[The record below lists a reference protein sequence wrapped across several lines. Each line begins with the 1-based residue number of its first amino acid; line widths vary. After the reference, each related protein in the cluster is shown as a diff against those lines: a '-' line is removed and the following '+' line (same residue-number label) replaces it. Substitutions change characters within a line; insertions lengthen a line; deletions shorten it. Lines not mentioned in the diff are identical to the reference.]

1 MKKYLFILAAGAVA
15 LYSCSVAETN
25 YEPVS
30 APNSTSFTVGLVN
43 EIGTIED
50 DDTKAYLNQ
59 QNETVWNYVWEDG
72 DEMGY
77 FQFRNGSVRNQGRA
91 EVDKRPTGTNVI
103 YPTADFRPG
112 DAIFAYMYQPE
123 AEAMLAEQ
131 GIVNNDP
138 YHMWVHIPTTQY
150 TSTEP
155 EIFSYTDDFS
165 FQVGDFNMT
174 EFPNVSRS
182 GDDYMDVIGF
192 QAPAGT
198 VKFKINNY
206 NRNLEYGCAGGSD
219 LIIDYYGNAQVNV
232 TPVAIAESQQTSQS
246 TSGLTITTK
255 YAQSYPIDIFVVGHE
270 DKPAKITVNAEITH
284 KVGLLHAGWITP
296 SLQINYTR
304 TSSDASV
311 VIDQLIEGDTKPYP
325 VRDCMPCVSK
335 QFTLNSS
342 VIEYPE
348 DIQGNMTMY
357 MLGSVIEFRVFSTN
371 DDIAVGE
378 NLVGVLFN
386 ASGNCAGNLQ
396 YDIVGSELTM
406 TGGTESFVSA
416 FDEEGKIIRN
426 GKSNYVSLY
435 MVVAP
440 GDYSAEVNFITTEHV
455 YTFNMGTKTFSR
467 AVKKALNC
475 NVSLSSCTCVTL
487 NEFFGIPDE
496 STEDTQNGEEEEDE
510 M

>member
-25 YEPVS
+25 YEPIS
-30 APNSTSFTVGLVN
+30 APNNTSFTVGLVN
-43 EIGTIED
+43 EIGGIEEEE
-50 DDTKAYLNQ
+50 TKAYLNQ

-77 FQFRNGSVRNQGRA
+77 FQFRNGSLRNQGRA

-112 DAIFAYMYQPE
+112 DAIYAYMYQPE

-138 YHMWVHIPTTQY
+138 YNMWVHIPTTQY

-155 EIFSYTDDFS
+155 EIFSYSEDLS
-165 FQVGDFNMT
+165 FQIGEISMT
-174 EFPNVSRS
+174 EFPNVSKS
-182 GDDYMDVIGF
+182 GSSYKSAIGF

-198 VKFKINNY
+198 IKFKIKNY
-206 NRNLEYGCAGGSD
+206 KRNLEYGCTGGTN
-219 LIIDYYGNAQVNV
+219 LIIDYYGNAQVTV
-232 TPVAIAESQQTSQS
+232 QPLPIDEDHQTSQS
-246 TSGLTITTK
+246 TSGITVTTK
-255 YAQSYPIDIFVVGHE
+255 YLQTYPVDIFVVGHE
-270 DKPAKITVNAEITH
+270 NKPANITVKAEITH
-284 KVGLLHAGWITP
+284 KTGILNAGLVTP
-296 SLQINYTR
+296 SIQITYTKVS
-304 TSSDASV
+304 TDASV
-311 VIDQLIEGDTKPYP
+311 IIDELIQGDVKPYP

-335 QFTLNSS
+335 QFALNSS

-348 DIQGNMTMY
+348 DIQANMTMY
-357 MLGSVIEFRVFSTN
+357 MLGSVIEFRVFSTDN
-371 DDIAVGE
+371 NIAVGE
-378 NLVGVLFN
+378 NLVGVFFN
-386 ASGNCAGNLQ
+386 ASDNCAGNLQ
-396 YDIVGSELTM
+396 YNIVGSDLGM

-426 GKSNYVSLY
+426 GKDNYVSLY

-440 GDYSAEVNFITTEHV
+440 GDYSADVNFITTEHV
-455 YTFNMGTKTFSR
+455 YTFHMASKTFSR

-475 NVSLSSCTCVTL
+475 NVSLTSCDCVSF
-487 NEFFGIPDE
+487 NEFFGLEDSS
-496 STEDTQNGEEEEDE
+496 STEDGEGEDE
-510 M
+510 DM